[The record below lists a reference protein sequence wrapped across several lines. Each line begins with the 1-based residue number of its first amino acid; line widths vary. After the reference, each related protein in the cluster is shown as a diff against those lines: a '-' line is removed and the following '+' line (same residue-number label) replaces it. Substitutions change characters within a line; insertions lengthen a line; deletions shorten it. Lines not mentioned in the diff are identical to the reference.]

1 LRLYWIG
8 NIFNGQP
15 RYDKKMSSGEL
26 IRCKVCGQAFD
37 TIDSIKEHEK
47 SEEEDKELQNKGL

>member
-1 LRLYWIG
+1 
-8 NIFNGQP
+8 
-15 RYDKKMSSGEL
+15 MSSDEL

-47 SEEEDKELQNKGL
+47 SEEEDKKLQRVITTADL